1 MLSSLC
7 LLCLAVLLISI
18 GVVFGMRLGEMKGSE
33 LERVNER
40 HAERARIARDL
51 HDTLL
56 QSVQAL
62 LFRLQIWSCDTGIP
76 EERRAEISAVVMEA
90 RGCVV
95 DCIDRLRGLRS
106 GDGERVDLVAALGS
120 AASAESAGENRCFK
134 VTCTGERRTLR
145 PEAYDQLLDIGR
157 EAVRNA
163 YRHSRACHIQVTLEY
178 RKKSLR
184 LQIVDDGCGICPS
197 IVHCQPSAGHFGLIG
212 MRERAAQLGAQLLIT
227 TNGGA
232 GTRIALTIAGR
243 VAFLT
248 QQAPL
253 WRPTRQESW
262 TVDEAAS

>member
-1 MLSSLC
+1 MFSSLC
-7 LLCLAVLLISI
+7 LLCVAVLLISI
-18 GVVFGMRLGEMKGSE
+18 GVVLGMRLGEMKGSE

-40 HAERARIARDL
+40 HAERSRIARDL

-62 LFRLQIWSCDTGIP
+62 LFRLQNWGCDTGIP
-76 EERRAEISAVVMEA
+76 EERRAEISAVVIEA

-120 AASAESAGENRCFK
+120 VASAESAGESRCFK
-134 VTCTGERRTLR
+134 VTCTGQRRALR

-163 YRHSRACHIQVTLEY
+163 YRHSRASHIQVTLEY
-178 RKKSLR
+178 RKRSLR
-184 LQIVDDGCGICPS
+184 LQIADDGCGICPS
-197 IVHCQPSAGHFGLIG
+197 IVQCQQSAGHFGLIG
-212 MRERAAQLGAQLLIT
+212 MRERATQLGAQLLIA
-227 TNGGA
+227 TNGGV

-243 VAFLT
+243 VAFLR

-253 WRPTRQESW
+253 WRPTRPESW
-262 TVDEAAS
+262 TVDKAAS